1 MPSFDVSSEVNIP
14 NLTNSIDVTSRMIA
28 NRYDFKG
35 SSAKIE
41 FSEKE
46 FLITLYGDSEFQVN
60 QIKDILFPSMEK
72 KEPDSSKRIELNPM
86 QTVSGNKSKQELKI
100 KNGID
105 IDLAKQIVKT
115 IKDSKI
121 KVQANIQGS
130 EVRVVGAK
138 RDILQDCIALIKSSH
153 YDFPLSFGN
162 FRD

>member
-153 YDFPLSFGN
+153 HDFPLSFGN

>member
-1 MPSFDVSSEVNIP
+1 MPSFDISSEVNIP
-14 NLTNSIDVTSRMIA
+14 NLTNSIDTTSRMIA

-35 SSAKIE
+35 STAKIE
-41 FSEKE
+41 FSEKDMS
-46 FLITLYGDSEFQVN
+46 ITLYGDSEFQIN
-60 QIKDILFPSMEK
+60 QIKDILFPSLEK
-72 KEPDSSKRIELNPM
+72 KEPDSSKRIDSNPM

-105 IDLAKQIVKT
+105 IDLARLIVKT

-130 EVRVVGAK
+130 EVRIVGAK
-138 RDILQDCIALIKSSH
+138 RDVLQECIALIKLSH
-153 YDFPLSFGN
+153 KDFPLSFGN